1 MPPQPPTREATRGD
15 ALTERVAPDPDLKLK
30 ERETTFSFADDE
42 DRARVHS
49 ASPAVVRRLLAHD
62 EVSITSATIH
72 DGEGV
77 ENISGPALPDS
88 NGDIV
93 SVRGELPVGCLS
105 VKTVPRNNNQAGNV
119 VSDGVLRE

>member
-1 MPPQPPTREATRGD
+1 MSSGAPSQEASRGD
-15 ALTERVAPDPDLKLK
+15 ELVERVAPDPDLKLK

-62 EVSITSATIH
+62 EVSIRSATLH

-77 ENISGPALPDS
+77 ETVDGDTLRDTGA
-88 NGDIV
+88 DIV
-93 SVRGELPVGCLS
+93 SVRGTLPVGCLS
-105 VKTVPRNNNQAGNV
+105 VRTNSRKSDQSSKV
-119 VSDGVLRE
+119 VSDKVLRE

>member
-30 ERETTFSFADDE
+30 ERETMFSFADDE

-77 ENISGPALPDS
+77 ENISGDALRDS
-88 NGDIV
+88 TGDIV
-93 SVRGELPVGCLS
+93 SIRGRVPVGCLS
-105 VKTVPRNNNQAGNV
+105 VKAVGRNNNQAANV
-119 VSDGVLRE
+119 VSGGVFDE